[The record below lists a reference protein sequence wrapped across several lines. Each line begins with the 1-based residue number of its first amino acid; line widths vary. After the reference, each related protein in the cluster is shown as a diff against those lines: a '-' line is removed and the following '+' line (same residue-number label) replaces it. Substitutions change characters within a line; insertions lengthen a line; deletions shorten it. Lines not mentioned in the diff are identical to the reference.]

1 MELIERIDAALK
13 RLTDGHAPMR
23 IPAARTDVDLVLADA
38 KREIERLIKERDEW
52 AEKWRTARRELAG
65 LKYPDGTG
73 TILADNGGAV
83 ETLQPTAW
91 MGEIEAY
98 ADHAHEVL
106 VVRSK
111 SEVSPCVP
119 RNKIRWTPLFAG
131 MPARWA
137 GTARL
142 VR

>member
-23 IPAARTDVDLVLADA
+23 IPASQTDVDLVLADA
-38 KREIERLIKERDEW
+38 KREIARLNQERNEW
-52 AEKWRTARRELAG
+52 AEKE
-65 LKYPDGTG
+65 
-73 TILADNGGAV
+73 
-83 ETLQPTAW
+83 PTAW

-98 ADHAHEVL
+98 ADHRAEVL

-119 RNKIRWTPLFAG
+119 RDKIRWTPLFAG
-131 MPARWA
+131 MPAN
-137 GTARL
+137 L
-142 VR
+142 S